1 MDSGNRNVERIDLSF
16 LWNRSTCYQRTR
28 KINCI
33 RRRCKYRQ
41 PSHQC
46 KSAAG
51 AHRITS
57 RGFLQY
63 EWRNVQLEFWPTS
76 LPPCSGQS
84 LVRAVNEVFV
94 LSGG

>member
-41 PSHQC
+41 PSH
-46 KSAAG
+46 
-51 AHRITS
+51 
-57 RGFLQY
+57 
-63 EWRNVQLEFWPTS
+63 
-76 LPPCSGQS
+76 
-84 LVRAVNEVFV
+84 
-94 LSGG
+94 